1 MSLTADLGPTEEQL
15 PQSRDESE
23 PYWNRERELKDPR
36 ERDAGSLIQLQKQLD
51 YAYSRLP
58 FYRRMWDKHGFHPD
72 KVKTLDD
79 FTQRCPII
87 TKKDL
92 VQDQAEH
99 PPFGSYLGVERRD
112 LSRIQGSSGTSGTPT
127 MYGVSERDW
136 RRGREIFA
144 MTHWAMG
151 ARPTDTVL
159 FAFPFGLFFGG
170 WGMLYAAQSVG
181 ATALPMGAAGTR
193 EILAMIDRMQVTILE
208 GTPSYM
214 LHLAEAAHEIGYDPT
229 KSSVRR
235 FMSGGEPGG
244 SIPSTRQR
252 ILDAWGLET
261 VCDSGTSSEMFPFCT
276 NAECTEMAGMH
287 VYNDEVWTEIVDPT
301 DPHRSVVEGEV
312 GNLVYTHL
320 WRDSQ
325 PMIRFAVGDRT
336 FITNE
341 PCACGRTYPRMPK
354 GLLGR
359 ADDTLIIRGANIYPS
374 TVETALREVDGLGLE
389 YRIRVRTVRE
399 LDEITV
405 EAEIAPEANEKGVD
419 RSELER
425 QAVEALKHHCRIRI
439 PVRVVEPNTFERAAL
454 KARRVID
461 ERTTAP

>member
-1 MSLTADLGPTEEQL
+1 MTTFGEIETADDQL
-15 PQSRDESE
+15 PQSRDETE

-36 ERDAGSLIQLQKQLD
+36 ERELESLSQLKNQLD
-51 YAYSRLP
+51 YAYSRMP
-58 FYRRMWDKHGFHPD
+58 FYKRKWDEHKFHPD
-72 KVKTLDD
+72 QVKSFED
-79 FTQRCPII
+79 FTNRCPII

-92 VQDQAEH
+92 VQDQQEH
-99 PPFGSYLGVERRD
+99 PPLGSYLGVDRRE
-112 LSRIQGSSGTSGTPT
+112 LTRIQGSSGTSGTPT

-136 RRGREIFA
+136 RRGRELFA

-181 ATALPMGAAGTR
+181 ATALPMGAAGAR
-193 EILAMIDRMQVTILE
+193 EILEMIERMNVTIIE

-214 LHLAEAAHEIGYDPT
+214 LHLSEKALELGYDPAS
-229 KSSVRR
+229 SSVRR

-261 VCDSGTSSEMFPFCT
+261 VCDSGSSSEMFPFCT

-287 VYNDEVWTEIVDPT
+287 VYNDEVWTEIVAPDDPY
-301 DPHRSVVEGEV
+301 HSVAEGEI
-312 GNLVYTHL
+312 GNIVYTHL

-325 PMIRFAVGDRT
+325 PMIRFAVGDRSY
-336 FITNE
+336 ITSE

-359 ADDTLIIRGANIYPS
+359 VDDTLVIRGANIYPS
-374 TVETALREVDGLGLE
+374 AVESALRQIDGLGLE
-389 YRIRVRTVRE
+389 YRIRVRTIRA
-399 LDEITV
+399 LDEINV
-405 EAEIAPEANEKGVD
+405 EVESAPGTAVD
-419 RSELER
+419 HGELER
-425 QAVEALKHHCRIRI
+425 QAAEALKHHCRIRI
-439 PVRVVEPNTFERAAL
+439 PVQIVEPNTFERGAL
-454 KARRVID
+454 KSRRVID
-461 ERTTAP
+461 ERAVTS